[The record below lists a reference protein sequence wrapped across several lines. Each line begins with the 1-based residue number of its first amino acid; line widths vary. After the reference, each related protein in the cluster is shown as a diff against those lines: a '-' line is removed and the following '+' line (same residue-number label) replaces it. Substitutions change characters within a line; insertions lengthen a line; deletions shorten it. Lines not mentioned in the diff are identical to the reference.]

1 MRPKGWRHIALSL
14 YPARRRLSATAA
26 HGHSYRRRSLSLILI
41 LINPVFLDRTVDGG
55 GALVLLLLRQSLQ
68 QAPAQESVNGTDSA
82 HV

>member
-1 MRPKGWRHIALSL
+1 
-14 YPARRRLSATAA
+14 
-26 HGHSYRRRSLSLILI
+26 LI

>member
-1 MRPKGWRHIALSL
+1 MHADTRLPTHFI
-14 YPARRRLSATAA
+14 RRGAA
-26 HGHSYRRRSLSLILI
+26 FPPFRHGHGYRRRSLSLLLI